1 MTDPK
6 LDRNSTKPA
15 VPYKNKIATPSMRS
29 RKQAAAARKARAAHL
44 ASMERVGWVTDEVTG
59 KLKPMSDAPFYTISC
74 DGTVLLGEYGTYLRA
89 AEAVEGTCDVIIWS
103 ANRARGYVPMTPHDA
118 DALER
123 RIACFPMSCPSTMP
137 VRAKANM
144 EVKSH
149 G

>member
-6 LDRNSTKPA
+6 LGRNSTKPA

-44 ASMERVGWVTDEVTG
+44 ASMERVGWIQSEETG
-59 KLKPMSDAPFYTISC
+59 KLIPMSDAPFYTISC

-89 AEAVEGTCDVIIWS
+89 AEAVEGTCDIIIWS
-103 ANRARGYVPMTPHDA
+103 ANRARGYVPMIAAEA

-123 RIACFPMSCPSTMP
+123 RIACYPMSCPSMMP
-137 VRAKANM
+137 ARAKENRDA
-144 EVKSH
+144 SS
-149 G
+149 